1 MTAQPASGVRVAVVG
16 ATGAAGSTVLRILQ
30 ERLFPI
36 AELLPLASARSA
48 GSTVQFRGDSLTVR
62 EVCDEVLQG
71 VDIAFFAAG
80 SGTAKR
86 FAPVVVAQGGVAVDK
101 SSAYRMD
108 PAVPLVV
115 PEVNGELV
123 GGAPG
128 IVANPNCVAIP
139 LTVALNPLHRE
150 FGLRRLTV
158 ATYQSASGGG
168 RNLVGELREQEV
180 ADAERRVPEHTVYPH
195 VLHGNVVPGGW
206 SMHGLDNDEEVKV
219 VQETRRV
226 LGLPDLRVSVS
237 TVRVPVAVG
246 HSGAV
251 WVEFDR
257 PAGVEHARELLRS
270 APGVR
275 YVDDPE
281 NQAYPTPRDAAGTDD
296 VWVGRLRPDPGNP
309 GGLALF
315 WSADNLRKGA
325 ATNAVQVGEL
335 VLVRRA
341 AASPVG

>member
-1 MTAQPASGVRVAVVG
+1 VVA
-16 ATGAAGSTVLRILQ
+16 
-30 ERLFPI
+30 
-36 AELLPLASARSA
+36 
-48 GSTVQFRGDSLTVR
+48 
-62 EVCDEVLQG
+62 
-71 VDIAFFAAG
+71 
-80 SGTAKR
+80 
-86 FAPVVVAQGGVAVDK
+86 AQGGVAIDK
-101 SSAYRMD
+101 SSGYRMD
-108 PAVPLVV
+108 PDVPLVV

-123 GGAPG
+123 SGEPG

-139 LTVALNPLHRE
+139 LTVALNPLHRL

-168 RNLVGELREQEV
+168 RNLIGELREQEV
-180 ADAERRVPEHTVYPH
+180 ADAEQRAPEHRVYPH

-251 WVEFDR
+251 WVEFDT
-257 PAGVEHARELLRS
+257 PADLDAARAALQS

-281 NQAYPTPRDAAGTDD
+281 QQRYPTPREAAGTDD

-335 VLVRRA
+335 VLARRR
-341 AASPVG
+341 AASPVA

>member
-1 MTAQPASGVRVAVVG
+1 MSTSSSLRVAVVG

-30 ERLFPI
+30 ERRFPV
-36 AELLPLASARSA
+36 AELRPMASARSA
-48 GSTVQFRGDSLTVR
+48 GTAVQFAGDSLTVQ
-62 EVCDEVLQG
+62 EVSDEALQG
-71 VDIAFFAAG
+71 VDVAFFAAG
-80 SGTAKR
+80 SGTARR
-86 FAPVVVAQGGVAVDK
+86 FAPVVAAQGGVAIDK
-101 SSAYRMD
+101 SSGYRMD
-108 PAVPLVV
+108 PEVPLVV
-115 PEVNGELV
+115 PEVNGGQVTGE
-123 GGAPG
+123 PG

-180 ADAERRVPEHTVYPH
+180 ADAEGRDPENRIYPH

-251 WVEFDR
+251 WLEFDR
-257 PAGVEHARELLRS
+257 PADLDRAREALQS

-281 NQAYPTPRDAAGTDD
+281 EQRYPTPRQAAGTDD

-315 WSADNLRKGA
+315 WSVDNLRKGA

-335 VLVRRA
+335 VLARRRERSA
-341 AASPVG
+341 VA

>member
-1 MTAQPASGVRVAVVG
+1 LRVAVVG

-30 ERLFPI
+30 ERRFPVG
-36 AELLPLASARSA
+36 ELRPLASARSA
-48 GSTVQFRGDSLTVR
+48 GTTVGFGGAELTVQ
-62 EVCDEVLQG
+62 EVTEEALQG
-71 VDIAFFAAG
+71 VDVAFFAAG
-80 SGTAKR
+80 SATAKR
-86 FAPVVVAQGGVAVDK
+86 FAPVVAAQGGVAIDK
-101 SSAYRMD
+101 SSGYRMD
-108 PAVPLVV
+108 PQVPLVV

-123 GGAPG
+123 SGDPG
-128 IVANPNCVAIP
+128 ILANPNCVAIP
-139 LTVALNPLHRE
+139 LTVALAPLHRE
-150 FGLRRLTV
+150 FGLRRVTL

-168 RNLVGELREQEV
+168 RNLIAELREQEV
-180 ADAERRVPEHTVYPH
+180 ADAEGRDPEHRVYPH

-206 SMHGLDNDEEVKV
+206 SMHGFDNDEEVKV

-251 WVEFDR
+251 WLEFETPADLDR
-257 PAGVEHARELLRS
+257 AREALRS

-281 NQAYPTPRDAAGTDD
+281 AQRYPTPRQAAGTDD

-315 WSADNLRKGA
+315 WSVDNLRKGA

-335 VLVRRA
+335 VLARRRH
-341 AASPVG
+341 ASAVA

>member
-1 MTAQPASGVRVAVVG
+1 MSTSPNLRVAVVG

-30 ERLFPI
+30 ERDFPV

-48 GSTVQFRGDSLTVR
+48 GTTVQFRGRPLTVR
-62 EVCDEVLQG
+62 EVSDEALDG
-71 VDIAFFAAG
+71 VDVAFFAAG

-86 FAPVVVAQGGVAVDK
+86 FAPVVAQRGGVAIDK
-101 SSAYRMD
+101 SSGYRMD
-108 PAVPLVV
+108 PQVPLVV

-123 GGAPG
+123 SGEPG

-150 FGLRRLTV
+150 FGLRRMTV

-168 RNLVGELREQEV
+168 RNLVAELRDQEV
-180 ADAERRVPEHTVYPH
+180 ADAEGREPQHSVYPH

-206 SMHGLDNDEEVKV
+206 SMHGDDNDEEVKV

-226 LGLPDLRVSVS
+226 LGLPELRVSVS

-246 HSGAV
+246 HSGSV
-251 WVEFDR
+251 WLEFERAADVET
-257 PAGVEHARELLRS
+257 ARRALQG

-275 YVDDPE
+275 YVDDPA
-281 NQAYPTPRDAAGTDD
+281 NQRYPTPRQAAGTDD
-296 VWVGRLRPDPGNP
+296 VWVGRVRADAGNP
-309 GGLALF
+309 GGLVLF
-315 WSADNLRKGA
+315 WSVDNLRKGA

-335 VLVRRA
+335 VLARRA
-341 AASPVG
+341 ARSAVA

>member
-1 MTAQPASGVRVAVVG
+1 
-16 ATGAAGSTVLRILQ
+16 
-30 ERLFPI
+30 
-36 AELLPLASARSA
+36 
-48 GSTVQFRGDSLTVR
+48 
-62 EVCDEVLQG
+62 
-71 VDIAFFAAG
+71 
-80 SGTAKR
+80 
-86 FAPVVVAQGGVAVDK
+86 VDK

-108 PAVPLVV
+108 AAVPLVV

-123 GGAPG
+123 SGEPG

-180 ADAERRVPEHTVYPH
+180 ADAEGRTPERTVYPH

-226 LGLPDLRVSVS
+226 LGLPELRVSVS

-251 WVEFDR
+251 WAEFDSAADVDR
-257 PAGVEHARELLRS
+257 ARELLRS

-281 NQAYPTPRDAAGTDD
+281 HQAYPTPRDAAGTDD

-335 VLVRRA
+335 VLARRQ
-341 AASPVG
+341 AASPVA

>member
-1 MTAQPASGVRVAVVG
+1 MSNSTSLRVAVVG

-30 ERLFPI
+30 ERRFPV
-36 AELLPLASARSA
+36 AELRPLASARSA
-48 GSTVQFRGDSLTVR
+48 GTTVLFAGDELTVQ
-62 EVCDEVLQG
+62 EVSDQALQG

-86 FAPVVVAQGGVAVDK
+86 FAPVVAQQGGVAIDK
-101 SSAYRMD
+101 SSGYRMD
-108 PAVPLVV
+108 PDVPLVV
-115 PEVNGELV
+115 PEVNGDRVTGE
-123 GGAPG
+123 PG

-139 LTVALNPLHRE
+139 LTVALNPLHHA
-150 FGLRRLTV
+150 FGLKRVTV

-168 RNLVGELREQEV
+168 RNLINELREQEV
-180 ADAERRVPEHTVYPH
+180 ADAERRDPQKSVYPH

-237 TVRVPVAVG
+237 TVRVPVTVG

-251 WVEFDR
+251 WVEFER
-257 PAGVEHARELLRS
+257 PADVETARDALAT

-275 YVDDPE
+275 FVDDPD
-281 NQAYPTPRDAAGTDD
+281 QQQYPTPRAAAGTDE

-309 GGLALF
+309 GGLAFF
-315 WSADNLRKGA
+315 WSCDNLRKGA

-335 VLVRRA
+335 VLARRRE
-341 AASPVG
+341 ASAVA